1 MKYAF
6 SFTMFSTFET
16 CPFQFRAKYIKRD
29 PEPPPS
35 PQVLRGRVEHQEFDD
50 VFSGRKPCVP
60 GSLPAKYVP
69 AMQALQRGRAVMV
82 EQKMA
87 ISREGRSAAY
97 TSERAYFRGAADL
110 MLLPVPTMSNPPL
123 FEPPPKLAMNQGNH
137 SGLAYVFDWKTGK
150 PGYEKAFQLAAMG
163 VLARAA
169 HPGHITRVAGRLIYT
184 SHDKYWPPG
193 DGEWYMLDTV
203 ALDAAEA
210 EIYRRGDE
218 IDAAVAQD
226 MFVKKRSALCRFC
239 SARDC
244 QFSENKA

>member
-16 CPFQFRAKYIKRD
+16 CPFQFRAKYIQRD

-35 PQVLRGRVEHQEFDD
+35 PQVLKGRVEHTLFDD
-50 VFSGRKPCVP
+50 VFSGRKPCTP
-60 GSLPAKYVP
+60 DSLPARYVG
-69 AMQALQRGRAVMV
+69 AMRALQQGRSVFV

-87 ISREGRSAAY
+87 ISREGRTASY
-97 TSERAYFRGAADL
+97 SNSNAYFRGAADL
-110 MLLPVPTMSNPPL
+110 MLLPVPSISNPPL
-123 FEPPPKLAMNQGNH
+123 FSQPSEHPLNQGNH

-150 PGYEKAFQLAAMG
+150 PGYEKPFQLAAMG

-169 HPGHITRVAGRLIYT
+169 HPGLITKVAARLIYT
-184 SHDKYWPPG
+184 SHDKYWPEK
-193 DGEWYMLDTV
+193 DGEWYVLDT
-203 ALDAAEA
+203 AGLDAAEA
-210 EIYRRGDE
+210 EIYRRGEE
-218 IDAAVAQD
+218 IDAAVAHGN
-226 MFVKKRSALCRFC
+226 FVKKRSALCRFC